1 MNDDRST
8 HAQLSRLTG
17 TRGNH
22 TRPPVHELH
31 TDFTCVYEVDC
42 VCGRFQRGDRV
53 ALEHTDDPH
62 TRLRPGDEGIVIRY
76 DPEPGQL
83 NVRWDSGSTLA
94 MLLDD
99 GDRVRLVTP
108 VPADRETGKEP
119 GR

>member
-1 MNDDRST
+1 MNDDRIT

-17 TRGNH
+17 TRDNR

-31 TDFTCVYEVDC
+31 TDVTCVDEADG

-53 ALEHTDDPH
+53 ALEYTDDPH
-62 TRLRPGDEGIVIRY
+62 TRLRPGDEGTVTRY

-83 NVRWDSGSTLA
+83 NVRWDSGSTLS
-94 MLLDD
+94 MLLNG
-99 GDRVRLVTP
+99 GDQVRLVTP